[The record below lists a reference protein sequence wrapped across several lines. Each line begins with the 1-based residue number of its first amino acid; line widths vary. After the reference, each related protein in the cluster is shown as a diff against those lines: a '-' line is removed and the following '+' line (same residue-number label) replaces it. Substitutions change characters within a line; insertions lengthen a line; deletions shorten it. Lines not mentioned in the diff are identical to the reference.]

1 MPWAV
6 LNTVDVMESRN
17 SLRIRKVVLCGIFVV
32 PLLCATLPLR
42 AADQPELSVDVTGP
56 TSVAVG
62 GDLAGALVVRNTGK
76 ATAKGVLVTD
86 RVPSGLGG
94 AREIPFTVGDLAP
107 GESRSLPVKLKGAE
121 RGRHCHLAIATAS
134 NAATAQD
141 EACVTVVRPSLRL
154 TVNQGAQEQ
163 VVGREARVLV
173 SVLNDGDVLHEGMVL
188 TFEAP
193 EQVEIASAPGAT
205 VVGRVVTWT
214 LAPVKPGASSEVPL
228 VMTSSR
234 IGKWCGKIRVVAP
247 GGLVGVEEICP
258 GWKGQGGL
266 SVEFVD
272 VADPVPVG
280 GEVGYS
286 LRISNQ
292 GNADLTQI
300 NAAVDL
306 DAETDPGS
314 SPQATISGK
323 KVKFPAIPRL
333 ESGKS
338 VSFSLTG
345 KAVSAGNAY
354 QKASVTA
361 DGFKDPVEETEVT
374 TIY

>member
-17 SLRIRKVVLCGIFVV
+17 SLHIRKLVLCGTFVV

-86 RVPSGLGG
+86 RVPAGLGG
-94 AREIPFTVGDLAP
+94 AREIPFNVGDLAA

-121 RGRHCHLAIATAS
+121 RGRHCHIAIATAS
-134 NAATAQD
+134 NAVTVQD

-163 VVGREARVLV
+163 IVGRESRVLI

-188 TFEAP
+188 TFDAP
-193 EQVEIASAPGAT
+193 EQVEVASAPGAS
-205 VVGRVVTWT
+205 VVDRVVTWT
-214 LAPVKPGASSEVPL
+214 LAPLKPGASSEVPL
-228 VMTSSR
+228 VMTSSQ
-234 IGKWCGKIRVVAP
+234 IGKWCGKVRVVVP
-247 GGLVGVEEICP
+247 GGLIGVEEVCP

-266 SVEFVD
+266 RVEFMD
-272 VADPVPVG
+272 ASDPVPVG
-280 GEVGYS
+280 GEVTYS

-292 GNADLTQI
+292 GSADLTNI

-306 DAETDPGS
+306 DAETEPGS

-323 KVKFPAIPRL
+323 KVKFPPIPKL

-338 VSFSLTG
+338 ISFSLTG

-361 DGFKDPVEETEVT
+361 DGFKDPIEKTEVT
-374 TIY
+374 TLY